1 MTIERNKVVSDLVE
15 SFQQRGHDVDENT
28 LLFDAGALDSLD
40 ALELI
45 EQVEQDYGISV
56 PQSEIVLENISS
68 ISQVADMVTRLS
80 AAAK

>member
-1 MTIERNKVVSDLVE
+1 MTIERNKVVSDLIE

-68 ISQVADMVTRLS
+68 IGQVAEMVTRLS
-80 AAAK
+80 AAVK

>member
-1 MTIERNKVVSDLVE
+1 MTIERSKVVNDLIE
-15 SFQQRGHDVDENT
+15 TFQQRGHDVDENT

-68 ISQVADMVTRLS
+68 IGQVADMVTRLS
-80 AAAK
+80 AAST

>member
-1 MTIERNKVVSDLVE
+1 MTIERSKVVRDLIE
-15 SFQQRGHDVDENT
+15 SFQQRGHSVEENT

-45 EQVEQDYGISV
+45 EQVEQDYGVSV

-68 ISQVADMVTRLS
+68 IGQVADMVARLS
-80 AAAK
+80 SAQA